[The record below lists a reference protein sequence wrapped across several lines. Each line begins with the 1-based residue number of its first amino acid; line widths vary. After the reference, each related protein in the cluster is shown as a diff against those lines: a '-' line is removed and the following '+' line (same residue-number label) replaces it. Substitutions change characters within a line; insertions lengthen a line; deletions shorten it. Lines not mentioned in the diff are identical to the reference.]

1 MPVLCL
7 MFRHA
12 DSHELTRQLEISST
26 HWNLALGSLFFPLQK
41 IKERDV
47 LLLIHSY
54 THSHSFCGFAL
65 MSKHVHV
72 GSSFIDSNLFSLLIE
87 VTRRECA
94 DDWSPFLS
102 QQVSNCPLFQRVL
115 IRTADQ
121 DMGKNEKCLKSFY
134 PVSVLVSLISL
145 VKVTNTLNLLEKQ
158 CMHAC
163 LTQQFLADY
172 NAYLNT
178 LSDVKGLF
186 KLHPLS

>member
-1 MPVLCL
+1 
-7 MFRHA
+7 
-12 DSHELTRQLEISST
+12 
-26 HWNLALGSLFFPLQK
+26 
-41 IKERDV
+41 
-47 LLLIHSY
+47 
-54 THSHSFCGFAL
+54 

-134 PVSVLVSLISL
+134 PVSVLVSLISP